1 MPSLE
6 IIDNL
11 FNTTNIRTFKVI
23 NNYKGE
29 ISKRLTFAK
38 VVLVL
43 ATKDRFLQLK
53 LEKETYLTTFL
64 SPCGILE

>member
-29 ISKRLTFAK
+29 ISKRSTFAK

-43 ATKDRFLQLK
+43 ATKDRFLRLK

-64 SPCGILE
+64 SPCRILE